1 MSDLHFISEEQ
12 RLEEVQKLTHGH
24 PAENDRP
31 RILILS
37 LWRQG
42 MLLILAYILKLNR
55 GRREKFKKVQR
66 KILELLILE
75 ESLDILNVKTRR
87 EFRT

>member
-12 RLEEVQKLTHGH
+12 RLEEVKKLAHGH

-31 RILILS
+31 RILIIS
-37 LWRQG
+37 IWRQG
-42 MLLILAYILKLNR
+42 MLLTLAYILKLNR
-55 GRREKFKKVQR
+55 GGREKFKKVQR

-75 ESLDILNVKTRR
+75 ETLDILNVKTGRK
-87 EFRT
+87 FRT